1 MLPSFCDIVPR
12 CAVSIGQVHITHV
25 TWSVSSSQRCR
36 DLSVSPGHAS
46 CLLLLMTWGVSS
58 NQKGED
64 PGASPDHASSLLWS
78 SSALRSCSWS
88 RSHYSCDLR
97 RFVQSEMPRPRWFT
111 WSCFLPF
118 VVRASFCAGA
128 TRTCRAFF
136 WDYRNLI
143 RRGLVLVLE
152 LVVVL
157 CLCYCSCFCFCFCC
171 RSRLQHPTFEVRQ
184 LCGCA
189 SFIPQQMC
197 VQLLTCYGSPS
208 QLWHLLIVEIQGFC
222 RPAFLYC

>member
-1 MLPSFCDIVPR
+1 MLPSFCDIVLR

-46 CLLLLMTWGVSS
+46 CLLLLMAWGVSS

-88 RSHYSCDLR
+88 RTHYSCDLK

-118 VVRASFCAGA
+118 VVSTSFCAGA

-136 WDYRNLI
+136 WDYRNLV
-143 RRGLVLVLE
+143 RRGLVLVLVF
-152 LVVVL
+152 VVVFV
-157 CLCYCSCFCFCFCC
+157 CLLLFLFLFLFLLSFPSAASDF
-171 RSRLQHPTFEVRQ
+171 RSAAV
-184 LCGCA
+184 
-189 SFIPQQMC
+189 M
-197 VQLLTCYGSPS
+197 
-208 QLWHLLIVEIQGFC
+208 
-222 RPAFLYC
+222 

>member
-1 MLPSFCDIVPR
+1 MAFRPIRTAKTQVFHRVMLPSFGDIVLR

-25 TWSVSSSQRCR
+25 TWSVSSSHRCR

-46 CLLLLMTWGVSS
+46 CLLLLMAWGVSS

-88 RSHYSCDLR
+88 TSHYSCDLR
-97 RFVQSEMPRPRWFT
+97 RFVQSEMPRPWRFT

-118 VVRASFCAGA
+118 VVSTSVCAGA

-136 WDYRNLI
+136 WDYRNLV
-143 RRGLVLVLE
+143 RRGLVLVLVF
-152 LVVVL
+152 VVVF
-157 CLCYCSCFCFCFCC
+157 CVCYCSCSCSCFCC
-171 RSRLQHPTFEVRQ
+171 RSR
-184 LCGCA
+184 CGYAPHCSGKHIFKENVDFQNELI
-189 SFIPQQMC
+189 SF
-197 VQLLTCYGSPS
+197 L
-208 QLWHLLIVEIQGFC
+208 F
-222 RPAFLYC
+222 